1 MKTLKFITVCL
12 GVVIISNVSYAS
24 LKNES
29 KKTTETIQKT
39 GQQAEIVAVEN
50 TLAFKTSPAG
60 QPETVKKGEKLFKE
74 KNCIICHQL
83 DTKLVGP
90 AVKEISK
97 AYAGKKENLNSFL
110 QGKSKSI
117 IDPAQHA
124 IMEPQIAITK
134 AMSEA
139 DRMAI
144 VEYLLSI
151 GKK

>member
-1 MKTLKFITVCL
+1 MKNLNFITHCL
-12 GVVIISNVSYAS
+12 VLLLFLIVSCSSPKSDDQNAVEAVQTDSPKPKMNAEASTPAAETSKPVSSENVS
-24 LKNES
+24 
-29 KKTTETIQKT
+29 
-39 GQQAEIVAVEN
+39 
-50 TLAFKTSPAG
+50 
-60 QPETVKKGEKLFKE
+60 KGGKLFKD
-74 KNCIICHQL
+74 KGCVVCHLL

-90 AVKEISK
+90 PLKDISK
-97 AYAGKKENLNSFL
+97 AYAGKKDNLNSFL
-110 QGKSKSI
+110 KGESPSI

-151 GKK
+151 N